1 MTLQILSYQ
10 KLLLSLLVS
19 SFLLGD
25 ADTTDIDLDALWEST
40 VWEEIEEI
48 NEIEG
53 EVEQVTS
60 VAGVRGAEAE
70 DEALEHLYYRKSMKG
85 LSKMELQ
92 KALGK
97 LLKKRSITKNP
108 TALKKINGYTFDW
121 IPKEDVHINE
131 GHDVGVVAQEVE
143 EVLPEVC
150 TTRDNGYKAV
160 KYEKLTPLLIEC
172 IKKQQEQLDKQQ
184 EQIENLQEQI
194 NMLSNK

>member
-1 MTLQILSYQ
+1 MTLQNLSYQ

-70 DEALEHLYYRKSMKG
+70 DEALEHLYYRKSMKR
-85 LSKMELQ
+85 LSQVELQ
-92 KALGK
+92 KALGR
-97 LLKKRSITKNP
+97 LLKKKSTVTDSLTLSKIDSYIKQ
-108 TALKKINGYTFDW
+108 LKK
-121 IPKEDVHINE
+121 K
-131 GHDVGVVAQEVE
+131 
-143 EVLPEVC
+143 
-150 TTRDNGYKAV
+150 
-160 KYEKLTPLLIEC
+160 
-172 IKKQQEQLDKQQ
+172 IK
-184 EQIENLQEQI
+184 I
-194 NMLSNK
+194 

>member
-1 MTLQILSYQ
+1 MTLQILSWQ

-53 EVEQVTS
+53 EVEQITS

-85 LSKMELQ
+85 LSTMELQ

-97 LLKKRSITKNP
+97 LLKKRSITKDP
-108 TALKKINGYTFDW
+108 TALQKINGY
-121 IPKEDVHINE
+121 INQIE
-131 GHDVGVVAQEVE
+131 KKVE
-143 EVLPEVC
+143 EIIVFGILY
-150 TTRDNGYKAV
+150 TYILISS
-160 KYEKLTPLLIEC
+160 LTYCYI
-172 IKKQQEQLDKQQ
+172 
-184 EQIENLQEQI
+184 
-194 NMLSNK
+194 

>member
-1 MTLQILSYQ
+1 MTLRILSYQ

-70 DEALEHLYYRKSMKG
+70 DEALEHLYYRKSMKR
-85 LSKMELQ
+85 LSQVELQ
-92 KALGK
+92 KALGR
-97 LLKKRSITKNP
+97 LLKKKSTVTDSLTLSKIDSYIKQ
-108 TALKKINGYTFDW
+108 LKK
-121 IPKEDVHINE
+121 K
-131 GHDVGVVAQEVE
+131 
-143 EVLPEVC
+143 
-150 TTRDNGYKAV
+150 
-160 KYEKLTPLLIEC
+160 
-172 IKKQQEQLDKQQ
+172 IK
-184 EQIENLQEQI
+184 I
-194 NMLSNK
+194 

>member
-1 MTLQILSYQ
+1 MRYGITHMTLRILSWQ

-70 DEALEHLYYRKSMKG
+70 DEALEHLYYRKSMKR
-85 LSKMELQ
+85 LSQVELQ
-92 KALGK
+92 KALGR
-97 LLKKRSITKNP
+97 LLKKKSTVTDSLTLSKIDSYIKQ
-108 TALKKINGYTFDW
+108 LKK
-121 IPKEDVHINE
+121 K
-131 GHDVGVVAQEVE
+131 
-143 EVLPEVC
+143 
-150 TTRDNGYKAV
+150 
-160 KYEKLTPLLIEC
+160 
-172 IKKQQEQLDKQQ
+172 IK
-184 EQIENLQEQI
+184 I
-194 NMLSNK
+194 